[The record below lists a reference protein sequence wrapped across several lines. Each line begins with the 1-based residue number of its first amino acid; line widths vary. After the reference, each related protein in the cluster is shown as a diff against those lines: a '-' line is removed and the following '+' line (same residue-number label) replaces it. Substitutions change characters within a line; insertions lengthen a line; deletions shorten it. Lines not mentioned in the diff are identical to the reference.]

1 MLTFMAGRKAF
12 QGFEGMADAQRR
24 RLGAEVGTGGAGA
37 GAGVGGDLWEFPVAP
52 GSTHKLLKRTGFEC
66 ALVAFHRSES
76 QPQARGMDS
85 IHLFLSLS
93 HTHSLRHIAISSC
106 VYVMGTVS
114 I

>member
-12 QGFEGMADAQRR
+12 QGFEGMAGAQRR
-24 RLGAEVGTGGAGA
+24 RLGAEVGTGGGGA
-37 GAGVGGDLWEFPVAP
+37 GAGGVGWGCGDLWEFSVAP
-52 GSTHKLLKRTGFEC
+52 GSTHKLLKRTRFDC

-93 HTHSLRHIAISSC
+93 HTHTH
-106 VYVMGTVS
+106 
-114 I
+114 